1 MSKIKKYIWYIV
13 LYYVLYCFLFY
24 TIKNND
30 NNIYIITFLPL
41 IISIS
46 TYYLNKYI
54 KIKNNNKVKSVSNKY
69 KKILKIN
76 EKYKFYELNKK
87 DRIIFEREYSHKSY
101 DRARAN
107 SILLYHIENNENNIR
122 EFILNAYRNKKMYDE
137 YLKEIEQITDKTD
150 SKIIEKIGFSEE
162 KFNKI
167 EKRIIDEIIINESI
181 YDISINVVVSYI
193 TNSGKYSYKKNKIVK
208 YQELCDIYMQWRNS
222 KKYDETSKRERKYMN
237 DKLRY
242 DVIKRDGFKCKKCG
256 ISAKDGAKLHVDH
269 IIPVSKGGK
278 TTISNLQTLCD
289 RCNLGKSDKS
299 N

>member
-1 MSKIKKYIWYIV
+1 MSKIKKYICYIV
-13 LYYVLYCFLFY
+13 LYYVLYYFLYY

-30 NNIYIITFLPL
+30 EKILIITYLPL
-41 IISIS
+41 LICIS
-46 TYYLNKYI
+46 TYYINNYI
-54 KIKNNNKVKSVSNKY
+54 KTNNDNKIKEISNKY

-150 SKIIEKIGFSEE
+150 SKIIEGIGFSQE
-162 KFNKI
+162 KYDKI
-167 EKRIIDEIIINESI
+167 EKRIIDEIMFKENV
-181 YDISINVVVSYI
+181 YNISINVVVSYKA
-193 TNSGKYSYKKNKIVK
+193 NYDKYTQRKNKIVK

-222 KKYDETSKRERKYMN
+222 KKYYETSKRERKYMN

-242 DVIKRDGFKCKKCG
+242 DVLKRDNFKCKKCG

>member
-13 LYYVLYCFLFY
+13 LYYVFYYILYY
-24 TIKNND
+24 TVKIND
-30 NNIYIITFLPL
+30 ENIFIVTFLPL

-54 KIKNNNKVKSVSNKY
+54 KIKNNNKVKSISNKY
-69 KKILKIN
+69 KKVVEIN
-76 EKYKFYELNKK
+76 NKYKFNNLGKIKRKIVEN
-87 DRIIFEREYSHKSY
+87 EYSHKSY
-101 DRARAN
+101 DSARAN

-150 SKIIEKIGFSEE
+150 SKIIEEIGFNEE

-193 TNSGKYSYKKNKIVK
+193 TNSGKYSYSKNKIVK

-242 DVIKRDGFKCKKCG
+242 DVLKRDNFKCKKCG

-289 RCNLGKSDKS
+289 RCNLGKSDKL

>member
-13 LYYVLYCFLFY
+13 LYYVLYYFLFY
-24 TIKNND
+24 TTKNND
-30 NNIYIITFLPL
+30 NNIYTITFLAL

-46 TYYLNKYI
+46 TYYLNKYV
-54 KIKNNNKVKSVSNKY
+54 KIKNNNKVKSISNKY
-69 KKILKIN
+69 KKVVEIN

-150 SKIIEKIGFSEE
+150 NKAIEKIGFNEE

-193 TNSGKYSYKKNKIVK
+193 TNSGKYSYRKNKIVK
-208 YQELCDIYMQWRNS
+208 YQELCDIYMQWQNG

-242 DVIKRDGFKCKKCG
+242 AVLKRDNFKCKKCG

-289 RCNLGKSDKS
+289 RCNLGKSDKL

>member
-1 MSKIKKYIWYIV
+1 MRRVIGFCNLHNSPSLGELTKNRT
-13 LYYVLYCFLFY
+13 LASTSFLGRFAFIDF
-24 TIKNND
+24 TLSNFSNSGVDEIGILCHDHVRSLTKHLGFQNSW
-30 NNIYIITFLPL
+30 NINT
-41 IISIS
+41 
-46 TYYLNKYI
+46 
-54 KIKNNNKVKSVSNKY
+54 
-69 KKILKIN
+69 
-76 EKYKFYELNKK
+76 
-87 DRIIFEREYSHKSY
+87 
-101 DRARAN
+101 
-107 SILLYHIENNENNIR
+107 
-122 EFILNAYRNKKMYDE
+122 
-137 YLKEIEQITDKTD
+137 
-150 SKIIEKIGFSEE
+150 KIGSNIVMYNEE

-193 TNSGKYSYKKNKIVK
+193 TNSGKYSYRKNKIVK

-242 DVIKRDGFKCKKCG
+242 DVLKRDNFKCKKCG

-289 RCNLGKSDKS
+289 RCNLGKSDKL